1 MSKKSR
7 AKRQKVNLDFDDDFG
22 DLYDDDFDLDDISRD
37 VDKDEWDDFDY
48 DKRFKTDAR
57 RRIER
62 RRDMKRLYSQLDEWE
77 EFGARGDW

>member
-7 AKRQKVNLDFDDDFG
+7 AKRQKVNLEFDEFD
-22 DLYDDDFDLDDISRD
+22 DLYDDDLNLPEFSSNA
-37 VDKDEWDDFDY
+37 DKDEWDDYGY
-48 DKRFKTDAR
+48 DQQFKTDAR

-62 RRDMKRLYSQLDEWE
+62 RRDMKRLYSELDDWE